1 MARPDFRSQAAERLA
16 TERTEYTPV
25 LIDLL
30 SPDEPGTVTEVHRIA
45 IERISSNPHQP
56 RQTFDADALQD
67 LAASIREHG
76 ILQPVLVRPRADGH
90 FQLIAGERRWRAARI
105 AGLREIPAIVE
116 QFDDE
121 AALEI
126 AIIENLQREDISP
139 LEEAEMFERMTTQH
153 GYSLRK
159 LAQKLGKDKGY
170 IENRLRLADAPPE
183 VRELVS
189 ARSDTLSAAYELMKV
204 SDPRTRRRLA
214 GQVATGELSLAKL
227 RQRIQGQP
235 VASAPSAAPDT
246 TSEEVGVTVEPE
258 VVAIS
263 VEPERVSIAVEQ
275 ESPALDAPQHAV
287 AAVDI
292 DQAARQLSRA
302 VDELVAALL
311 GDASL
316 AEASSADRQLFAKYL
331 TINKVKL
338 ENAIAVVR
346 VGGSRTTVPV
356 REPSD

>member
-1 MARPDFRSQAAERLA
+1 
-16 TERTEYTPV
+16 
-25 LIDLL
+25 
-30 SPDEPGTVTEVHRIA
+30 
-45 IERISSNPHQP
+45 
-56 RQTFDADALQD
+56 
-67 LAASIREHG
+67 
-76 ILQPVLVRPRADGH
+76 
-90 FQLIAGERRWRAARI
+90 
-105 AGLREIPAIVE
+105 
-116 QFDDE
+116 
-121 AALEI
+121 
-126 AIIENLQREDISP
+126 
-139 LEEAEMFERMTTQH
+139 
-153 GYSLRK
+153 
-159 LAQKLGKDKGY
+159 
-170 IENRLRLADAPPE
+170 
-183 VRELVS
+183 
-189 ARSDTLSAAYELMKV
+189 
-204 SDPRTRRRLA
+204 
-214 GQVATGELSLAKL
+214 
-227 RQRIQGQP
+227 
-235 VASAPSAAPDT
+235 
-246 TSEEVGVTVEPE
+246 VTVEPE
-258 VVAIS
+258 VVALS

>member
-1 MARPDFRSQAAERLA
+1 MARPDFRTQAAERLA
-16 TERTEYTPV
+16 NERTEYTPV
-25 LIDLL
+25 LIDLI
-30 SPDEPGTVTEVHRIA
+30 SPDEPGTITEVHHIP
-45 IERISSNPHQP
+45 IERISSNPNQP

-116 QFDDE
+116 SFDDE

-183 VRELVS
+183 VRELV
-189 ARSDTLSAAYELMKV
+189 ATRSDTLSAAYELMKV

-227 RQRIQGQP
+227 RQRIQGRAP
-235 VASAPSAAPDT
+235 VPAALDMPETLDEAV
-246 TSEEVGVTVEPE
+246 SQTVEPE
-258 VVAIS
+258 GVAVDVEPEMVAIA
-263 VEPERVSIAVEQ
+263 VEPERVAIAVEP
-275 ESPALDAPQHAV
+275 EGP
-287 AAVDI
+287 AVD
-292 DQAARQLSRA
+292 DPQPGGRAAAGGGGGHRPGGP
-302 VDELVAALL
+302 AAL
-311 GDASL
+311 ASRGRAGRRPAGRRVTRGSL
-316 AEASSADRQLFAKYL
+316 
-331 TINKVKL
+331 
-338 ENAIAVVR
+338 VR
-346 VGGSRTTVPV
+346 
-356 REPSD
+356 